1 MRSNSPRS
9 RLVVC
14 KRGTGLRFAPS
25 PQSVITMSTR
35 FLKTDLL
42 RRALAGAILLVGA
55 LASQQALAKDRAH
68 CRGATSWQLAMDQG
82 HDAFARRA
90 EDAIGTQALS
100 GPVAQA
106 VDCFRHAVEL
116 APERFEPRVELLRA
130 LFFQGEY
137 AARSDAERKAIFL
150 EGRDFFERSLD
161 LLSQDLGTDLRTLSP
176 QQVAR
181 AIDRRPEARPMFF
194 FGAMHWGLWADYFGN
209 VAALRSGAAKRMREL
224 GELCLAL
231 TPDIESGGGH
241 RLVGQLHAKVP
252 RIVFVSMWIDRDRG
266 LRELER
272 AVQLGPEN
280 PLNLTFLAEALAD
293 LGRDRDRASEL
304 ISQVLRREP
313 RADHLVEDRKAIQRA
328 RNVQRNYRLDRA
340 AR

>member
-1 MRSNSPRS
+1 MA
-9 RLVVC
+9 
-14 KRGTGLRFAPS
+14 TGVPA
-25 PQSVITMSTR
+25 V
-35 FLKTDLL
+35 
-42 RRALAGAILLVGA
+42 
-55 LASQQALAKDRAH
+55 AKDRLR
-68 CRGATSWQLAMDQG
+68 CGGATSWQSAMELG
-82 HDAFARRA
+82 HEAFEQRA
-90 EDAIGTQALS
+90 VDAIGVQAPA
-100 GPVAQA
+100 GPVASA
-106 VDCFRHAVEL
+106 AECFRLAVEL

-137 AARSDAERKAIFL
+137 AARSDAERKAVFL

-161 LLSQDLGTDLRTLSP
+161 LLSRDLGLDLRSLNP
-176 QQVAR
+176 HQVAR
-181 AIDRRPEARPMFF
+181 ALDRRPEARPMFF

-231 TPDIESGGGH
+231 TPDIDSAGGH

-293 LGRDRDRASEL
+293 LGRDRERARAL
-304 ISQVLRREP
+304 ITQVLEREP
-313 RADHLVEDRKAIQRA
+313 RPDHLVEDRKAIQRA
-328 RNVQRNYRLDRA
+328 RNVQRNYRLERSG
-340 AR
+340 R